1 MTAAEPVAPLTRRER
16 QRQATYDEI
25 VEVSRRLLAETQALS
40 LRAVATEMG
49 MTAPAL
55 YRYVNGYDELVML
68 VAKAIFADVVTS
80 IRATVAEHPDD
91 DPGAQ
96 LVTATVAFRSWAL
109 SHPDEFQ
116 VIFANREV
124 GTYHSEGGKDSSMEF
139 AQVFSDIFLRTY
151 HRYRF
156 DLPGDDE
163 LPPPLAAGLEEAR
176 RQGAFPCEFPGEPV
190 ALIWIFLRMWSR
202 LYGTV
207 TQEVFGHVD
216 DMIVKSGALFAAM
229 MDDNGRE
236 LNLGDDF
243 PRLRALIRG
252 ALGPPWPETERPT

>member
-1 MTAAEPVAPLTRRER
+1 MSAVDTAAPLTRRER

-25 VEVSRRLLAETQALS
+25 VEVSRRLLAETRTLS
-40 LRAVATEMG
+40 LRAVAGEMG

-55 YRYVNGYDELVML
+55 YRYVDGYDELILL
-68 VAKAIFADVVTS
+68 VAKAIFTDVVAS
-80 IRATVAEHPDD
+80 VRSSASRFPDD

-96 LVTATVAFRSWAL
+96 LVVGATAFRTWAL
-109 SHPDEFQ
+109 AHPDEFQ
-116 VIFANREV
+116 VVFANRDV
-124 GTYHSEGGKDSSMEF
+124 GTHGTERGKDTSMEF
-139 AQVFSDIFLRTY
+139 AEVFSEIFLRTY

-156 DLPGDDE
+156 DLPGDDD
-163 LPPPLAAGLEEAR
+163 LPPPLAEGLEQAR
-176 RQGAFPCEFPGEPV
+176 GDECFPCEFPGEPV

-216 DMIVKSGALFAAM
+216 AMIVSSGALFAAM

-243 PRLRALIRG
+243 DRLQALIRAEIG
-252 ALGPPWPETERPT
+252 SPWSEQPTG